1 MKPIVRDEEDLEL
14 TDEGPFPAKMLLSR
28 QDTSTASVKL
38 GVLEKGGRIEVHMHD
53 DSDQIEYYLSGRA
66 VMFIEGL
73 GERTIKE
80 GTFTYIPK
88 GVKHGVREVME
99 PLKILTVFVPPL
111 F

>member
-99 PLKILTVFVPPL
+99 PLKILTVFIPPL